1 MGIEKMKLAILATL
15 ATFTTAFAGIKY
27 DIPMMDISKEAGP
40 NGVHIGDVCL
50 AGKKYWASLCVK
62 TPSRVT
68 IPLGGGAVSLSAVSG
83 VDCRNEVDEPA
94 TFRIVAL
101 DGKVMWE
108 KAGVKK
114 GVRLEAKVDLTG
126 LESVVLEVSGA
137 DGIMAGWA
145 FGTVFEFADGKY
157 PPNDVRMHT
166 PQLGILTPPE
176 SSKPRINGPAVYGV
190 RPGHPIIYRVPVT
203 GLRPMK
209 VSLVS
214 SAGVVFRQDL
224 QDSQDSRNPVNLV
237 NPVKKIFFDPETRI
251 ITGSIKE
258 PGEYQLTIVAENAK
272 GKDEKT
278 LTIKVGDKISLTPA
292 MGWNSWN
299 CFSWNVTADDV
310 RKAADAFE
318 KTGLAEHGWA
328 YVNIDDFWQNKPTS
342 WMKELHGPVRDENG
356 KVNTNKRF
364 PDMKGLVDYIH
375 SKGFKAGIYSSPG
388 PKTCGGCEGS
398 WQHEAQDAKTYA
410 EWGFDYLKHDW
421 CSYGDVATGEGVER
435 AMRPYRRHLVLAL
448 PIREGRRGLLGRKG
462 RRAELAH
469 YRRRVR
475 QVVVHREC
483 RKGSQDA
490 VESRRAGR
498 MERP

>member
-1 MGIEKMKLAILATL
+1 MLQVGNWKLILSILATL

-94 TFRIVAL
+94 TFRIVAP

-176 SSKPRINGPAVYGV
+176 SAKPRINGPVVYGV
-190 RPGHPIIYRVPVT
+190 RPGHPIIYRLPVT
-203 GLRPMK
+203 GQRPIMLK
-209 VSLVS
+209 VQS
-214 SAGVVFRQDL
+214 
-224 QDSQDSRNPVNLV
+224 
-237 NPVKKIFFDPETRI
+237 
-251 ITGSIKE
+251 
-258 PGEYQLTIVAENAK
+258 
-272 GKDEKT
+272 
-278 LTIKVGDKISLTPA
+278 
-292 MGWNSWN
+292 
-299 CFSWNVTADDV
+299 
-310 RKAADAFE
+310 
-318 KTGLAEHGWA
+318 
-328 YVNIDDFWQNKPTS
+328 
-342 WMKELHGPVRDENG
+342 
-356 KVNTNKRF
+356 
-364 PDMKGLVDYIH
+364 
-375 SKGFKAGIYSSPG
+375 
-388 PKTCGGCEGS
+388 
-398 WQHEAQDAKTYA
+398 
-410 EWGFDYLKHDW
+410 
-421 CSYGDVATGEGVER
+421 
-435 AMRPYRRHLVLAL
+435 
-448 PIREGRRGLLGRKG
+448 
-462 RRAELAH
+462 
-469 YRRRVR
+469 
-475 QVVVHREC
+475 
-483 RKGSQDA
+483 
-490 VESRRAGR
+490 
-498 MERP
+498 